1 MKVYTYNLLFH
12 IHIRVTK
19 LYQHIVKLLL
29 FCYLHS
35 FFLKLFYREKFWIFF
50 INVDKQQIYVRKPKV
65 PLIRD
70 SSLRVSSN
78 KFFFLLLCCCFFT
91 HHTQLLDAISPL
103 TYILRLYIFPQNNTS
118 ASLAMGKV
126 FSSLYLKTRQLQ
138 QQISM
143 NFIQGHEAAIFIFI
157 SWYFHSFSTW
167 DFLYEN
173 FSTHN
178 QNF

>member
-1 MKVYTYNLLFH
+1 MWENRKFLLFA
-12 IHIRVTK
+12 IP
-19 LYQHIVKLLL
+19 LCAYLLT
-29 FCYLHS
+29 S
-35 FFLKLFYREKFWIFF
+35 
-50 INVDKQQIYVRKPKV
+50 
-65 PLIRD
+65 
-70 SSLRVSSN
+70 
-78 KFFFLLLCCCFFT
+78 FFFLLLCCCFFT

-167 DFLYEN
+167 DFYMKTFPHTIKIFKLFLNEI
-173 FSTHN
+173 N
-178 QNF
+178 QFLT